1 MDKSIIILKA
11 RFKSNSLSLYGIVV
25 VIFNSSQ
32 EIDSF
37 NTVVSTYSSIYDL
50 EPHAGWERYEE
61 SILELKW
68 KGNFNNS
75 MTNSLMDQINSI
87 SSDQHLK
94 SQFYEYLNNYDYDN
108 VEVFMFDA
116 INRIIH
122 DKNLIV
128 EVGIQETTAEEF
140 QETKKNRG
148 KSDGKTDEPAIEDGS
163 AILPIEPILSPV
175 KGKPIYEMKIGD
187 KIMGRITPNSDRAN
201 YFIDLMDLRQD
212 NVIKPIPCEVIDI
225 KASGKTGPIEIL
237 TQIGPGIYGKCTE
250 DEKQVKLKIYDPI
263 ADGPPAKA
271 RPKQKISSQG
281 SPDNISEAG
290 AGFSKSTYVIIGLF
304 VLILVI
310 FVLLIYLSFA

>member
-11 RFKSNSLSLYGIVV
+11 RFKSNSLSLYGILV
-25 VIFNSSQ
+25 VIFSNNG
-32 EIDSF
+32 EVDSF
-37 NTVVSTYSSIYDL
+37 NTVVSTYSNIYDL

-61 SILELKW
+61 NILELKW

-75 MTNSLMDQINSI
+75 MTTSLMDQINSI
-87 SSDQHLK
+87 SNDLNLK
-94 SQFYEYLNNYDYDN
+94 SQLYEYLNNYDYDN

-128 EVGIQETTAEEF
+128 EVGIQETTSEEF
-140 QETKKNRG
+140 QETKKSRG
-148 KSDGKTDEPAIEDGS
+148 KATEKANEPAIEDGS

-175 KGKPIYEMKIGD
+175 KGKPIYELKIGD
-187 KIMGRITPNSDRAN
+187 KIMGRITGNSDRAN
-201 YFIDLMDLRQD
+201 YFIDLMDLRQE

-225 KASGKTGPIEIL
+225 KSSGKTGPIEIL
-237 TQIGPGIYGKCTE
+237 TQIGPGIYGKCME

-271 RPKQKISSQG
+271 KPKQKVSQG
-281 SPDNISEAG
+281 ASMDDKSDGNI
-290 AGFSKSTYVIIGLF
+290 GFSKSTYVIIGLF

-310 FVLLIYLSFA
+310 FILLIYLSFS